1 MQPVGVQIM
10 QKMLGGLLFLAICAA
25 MYVAKPL
32 LVPLVFATLTWL
44 ALGPMVRMLL
54 RWGVPAP
61 ASSAVLTGALFVLIV
76 LVGYMATGPISEWMR
91 DLPAT
96 TARLQWKLRELRA
109 PVNAVSEAAKSVEE
123 VSGGLNGDK
132 TRAVIVEDGGMVGA
146 LMSNLQWVLSTAAA
160 SMVLL
165 YFLLASGTYFHARLI
180 ASFDHLGDK
189 KKALRIALDIER
201 DVSHYLGTIALINL
215 TLGLIV
221 AVVLFAAGMPMAWS
235 WGVTAAVLNLMPYI
249 GPLIGVVLIAV
260 AAVITFDGVWQ
271 WVLMPGLYFLCT
283 AIEGQFITPWLL
295 GRQLNLTPVA
305 ILLAVAFW
313 AWMWGFAGAVVAVP
327 ILVVAKSICEHTGVL
342 AWFPRFVSMEQPPV
356 EGVELD

>member
-1 MQPVGVQIM
+1 M

-25 MYVAKPL
+25 MYVAAAT
-32 LVPLVFATLTWL
+32 VPLVFATLTWL

-61 ASSAVLTGALFVLIV
+61 ASSAALTGALFVLIV
-76 LVGYMATGPISEWMR
+76 LAGHMATGPISEWMR

-109 PVNAVSEAAKSVEE
+109 PVNAASEAAKSVEE

-201 DVSHYLGTIALINL
+201 DVVLSWHHCPDQSDAGP
-215 TLGLIV
+215 IV

-235 WGVTAAVLNLMPYI
+235 WGVTAAVLNFMPI
-249 GPLIGVVLIAV
+249 S
-260 AAVITFDGVWQ
+260 
-271 WVLMPGLYFLCT
+271 
-283 AIEGQFITPWLL
+283 
-295 GRQLNLTPVA
+295 GR
-305 ILLAVAFW
+305 
-313 AWMWGFAGAVVAVP
+313 
-327 ILVVAKSICEHTGVL
+327 
-342 AWFPRFVSMEQPPV
+342 
-356 EGVELD
+356 